1 MEKNYPTYVDQ
12 DNKEMVSIYDALEDG
27 TENILLLG
35 KAGAGKTSF
44 LQAYINDK
52 FEKNIVTLAPT
63 GIAAL
68 NAGGQTIHKFFGFSF
83 DPKVPNDNNSL
94 GRVKAYNIGVI
105 ETMDILVMDEVSM
118 VRADLLDA
126 IDYTMRSIRA
136 NDDPFGGVQVLMV
149 GDPYQLSPVYKFEEK
164 KILSKYYKDLNF
176 FDAKVFGKGIRCIE
190 LKKVYRQKDNE
201 FLDLLNNVRLN
212 RDVFKSVTKLNKE
225 CIHRPLEGAAIELAP
240 TNVVASE
247 INSRHLWELT
257 TVEVPFQ
264 GTFNGEFDKSSLP
277 TDEVLLLKVNAQVMF
292 VKNDQEGR
300 YVNGTIG
307 TIKAINKLA
316 VDSNVEVEIPGLK
329 DTVKVFTYTWEN
341 FEYSS
346 VDGRVEKRVTGSFH
360 QIPLKLAWA
369 VTIHKSQG
377 LTFDKMRLNMGKG
390 MFNAGQLYVALSRCR
405 SMEGLSIIGRI
416 RPSDVKSVDVINEF
430 VVKTKKGEIEHAKL
444 SEEQKVVHDFI
455 SETMPSEWALENEVM
470 IEHLVDFYK
479 YINARL

>member
-1 MEKNYPTYVDQ
+1 MKDSYPKYVDQ
-12 DNKEMVSIYDALEDG
+12 DNKEMVQIYDALGDG
-27 TENILLLG
+27 FENILLLG

-44 LQAYINDK
+44 LQAYIKDK
-52 FEKNIVTLAPT
+52 FTKNIVTLAPT

-83 DPKVPNDNNSL
+83 DPKVPNDSASL
-94 GRVKAYNIGVI
+94 GKVKAYNIGVI
-105 ETMDILVMDEVSM
+105 ETMDILVIDEVSM

-136 NDDPFGGVQVLMV
+136 NDDLFGGVQVLMV
-149 GDPYQLSPVYKFEEK
+149 GDPYQLSPVYKFAEK
-164 KILSKYYKDLNF
+164 KILSNHYKDLNF
-176 FDAKVFGKGIRCIE
+176 FDSKVFQNEIKCIE
-190 LKKVYRQKDNE
+190 LKKVYRQNDQA

-225 CIHRPLEGAAIELAP
+225 CIHRELEGAAIELAP
-240 TNVVASE
+240 TNAVAKE
-247 INSRHLWELT
+247 INSRHLFDLKTPGADFKGEF
-257 TVEVPFQ
+257 E
-264 GTFNGEFDKSSLP
+264 GEFDKKALP
-277 TDEVLLLKVNAQVMF
+277 TDEVLTLKVGSQVMF
-292 VKNDQEGR
+292 VKNDQDGR

-307 TIKAINKLA
+307 TVKELFDQVKNPFVK
-316 VDSNVEVEIPGLK
+316 VEVPGLK
-329 DTVKVFTYTWEN
+329 ETVKVSSHVWEN
-341 FEYSS
+341 FEYKA
-346 VDGRVEKRVTGSFH
+346 VDGRVEKKVTGAFT

-405 SMEGLSIIGRI
+405 TMEGLSIIGRI

-430 VVKTKKGEIEHAKL
+430 VVRTKKGEIAMAKL
-444 SEEQKVVHDFI
+444 SEEEKLVYEFI
-455 SETMPSEWALENEVM
+455 NETLPSEWALENGAVQE
-470 IEHLVDFYK
+470 ILVDFYK